1 MKNLLRI
8 FELTQRDQRVV
19 VLIMI
24 VLLVVMFAQRFRH
37 SHPQSTRLTSQ
48 TVSTAQSQAADE
60 QTTADNGP

>member
-24 VLLVVMFAQRFRH
+24 VLLIVMLAQRFRH
-37 SHPQSTRLTSQ
+37 SHPQITRLQSG
-48 TVSTAQSQAADE
+48 TVSTAPSHAEDE
-60 QTTADNGP
+60 QATGDDRP